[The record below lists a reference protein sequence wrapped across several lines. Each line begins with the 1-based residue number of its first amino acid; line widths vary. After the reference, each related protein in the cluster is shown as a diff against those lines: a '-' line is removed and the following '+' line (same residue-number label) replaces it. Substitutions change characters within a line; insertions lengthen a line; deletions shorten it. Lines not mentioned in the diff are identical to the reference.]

1 MKPVRHQEILSAR
14 VILPVGITRPA
25 GRNGG
30 ADQALHLVAEPRDG
44 SPVAACCLESELRHE
59 ARKRGAKFQLS
70 IPGSNGFSCHPDEDQ
85 AWIAAVWQP
94 GSADIGDAQGDIA
107 VCPHVLRAGL
117 LAVRKRSLDQEL
129 CHEAERAGIEGAL
142 GGNDLCDG

>member
-1 MKPVRHQEILSAR
+1 MKLLRHEQILSAAL
-14 VILPVGITRPA
+14 ILPVGITRPA
-25 GRNGG
+25 GRDGG

-70 IPGSNGFSCHPDEDQ
+70 IPGSDGFSCHPDEHQ
-85 AWIAAVWQP
+85 AWIAAIGQAGP
-94 GSADIGDAQGDIA
+94 ADIGDAQGDIA

-129 CHEAERAGIEGAL
+129 RHEAERAGIEGAL
-142 GGNDLCDG
+142 GGNDLRDG